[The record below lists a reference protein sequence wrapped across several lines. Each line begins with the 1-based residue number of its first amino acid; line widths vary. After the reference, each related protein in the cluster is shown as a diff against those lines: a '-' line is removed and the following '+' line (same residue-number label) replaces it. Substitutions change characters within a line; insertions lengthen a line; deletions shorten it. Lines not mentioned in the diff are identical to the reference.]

1 MPASGIKLADANV
14 WLAFAADAHRH
25 HQQAR
30 EWFDAQSDASCAFCR
45 ITQLALLRHLTNSHI
60 MGENVLTQADAW
72 LAYDQLRNDLR
83 VIFLD
88 EPSGVEAMFR
98 NLTQAE
104 SPAHDRWT
112 DAYLA
117 AFAAMSGHQ
126 LVTFD
131 TGFSRFTGI
140 DLLVLQ

>member
-1 MPASGIKLADANV
+1 
-14 WLAFAADAHRH
+14 
-25 HQQAR
+25 
-30 EWFDAQSDASCAFCR
+30 
-45 ITQLALLRHLTNSHI
+45 

-72 LAYDQLRNDLR
+72 IAYDQWQNDLR

-88 EPSGVEAMFR
+88 EPAGLEAMFR
-98 NLTQAE
+98 SLTQAE

-117 AFAAMSGHQ
+117 AFAAVSGHQ

-131 TGFSRFTGI
+131 TGFSCFTGI
-140 DLLVLQ
+140 DVLALQ